1 MFKHIPVKS
10 SMIASVA
17 HDEESKKME
26 VKFTS
31 GKTYTHEEVEI
42 EEFEAL
48 RDAPSVGKHYNEF
61 WRGR

>member
-1 MFKHIPVKS
+1 MIKHVPVKS
-10 SMIASVA
+10 SMIKSIG

-26 VKFTS
+26 VRFT
-31 GKTYTHEEVEI
+31 GGQTYTFENVEL

-61 WRGR
+61 WRAR